1 MKSNL
6 MIALLL
12 IIANAVCAHGI
23 HPEGEVEFA
32 HRALYRTQD
41 THLVIVAQPN
51 NDESDLA
58 IIGALTCDESELP
71 LADAESL
78 SLGELLPAPVVNSD
92 PVGFGFHSHHDDVYV
107 FTVDFASPTFPC
119 WMVLH
124 SDAVTVTIMDSNTG
138 TRLAPEFT
146 VEMELELPSR
156 STDVDGQAAAAVL
169 IVCILPLLLV
179 LVFVGCASS
188 VPAMVDYGVVA
199 LFFQSFGCGALL
211 SVVFLH
217 MYPEVI
223 EGLEHSNQEQ
233 WRGAA
238 LVLGAIAVMILV
250 QLIVGTFF
258 AHDHHAMNVRNSA
271 TPVEVVAPDVEKH
284 EHGHSH
290 AAASTSALTT
300 LEYGTMRGIFDF
312 KSLPVVVWGLTLG
325 DAIHNLVDGAAM
337 TTAFL
342 ACGTGSG
349 WIITAGIVAHE
360 IPQELADLVM
370 MTSQGATLKQACFF
384 NLLAQCSAL
393 IGMGIVM
400 SLGSLDEGSQALL
413 MAFGLGTFLYI
424 ALCNI
429 MPKIVTARTKGQI
442 LAVACGLTLS
452 CTLIGLT
459 TMLQEGC

>member
-1 MKSNL
+1 MNL
-6 MIALLL
+6 VIALLL
-12 IIANAVCAHGI
+12 LIASAVNAHSI
-23 HPEGEVEFA
+23 HPEGEAEFA
-32 HRALYRTQD
+32 LRALYRTQD

-51 NDESDLA
+51 HDESDLA
-58 IIGALTCDESELP
+58 IVGALTCDESELP
-71 LADAESL
+71 LANVEHSG
-78 SLGELLPAPVVNSD
+78 LGELLPSPAVNSD
-92 PVGFGFHSHHDDVYV
+92 PVGFDFHSHSDDVHV
-107 FTVDFASPTFPC
+107 FTIDFASATFPC

-124 SDAVTVTIMDSNTG
+124 SDAVTVTLVDSSTG
-138 TRLAPEFT
+138 TRFAPELA
-146 VEMELELPSR
+146 VEMEPELPSR
-156 STDVDGQAAAAVL
+156 SVSVDGQAAAAVL

-211 SVVFLH
+211 SVVFLR
-217 MYPEVI
+217 MYPEVV
-223 EGLEHSNQEQ
+223 EGLEHSSQEQ
-233 WRGAA
+233 WKGAA
-238 LVLGAIAVMILV
+238 LVLTAIAVMILV
-250 QLIVGTFF
+250 QLIVGSFF
-258 AHDHHAMNVRNSA
+258 AHDHKAMSLRNSA
-271 TPVEVVAPDVEKH
+271 LPVEGVSPDVEKH
-284 EHGHSH
+284 SP
-290 AAASTSALTT
+290 AVVDSSLTT

-384 NLLAQCSAL
+384 NLLAQCTSL

-400 SLGSLDEGSQALL
+400 SLGSLDEGSGALL

-442 LAVACGLTLS
+442 GAVAFGLTLS
-452 CTLIGLT
+452 CVLIGLT
-459 TMLQEGC
+459 MLLQEGC